1 MSDVEHL
8 FMCLLARCMS
18 SLEKCMLSSLVH
30 FMIEL
35 LTFLVLSCMC
45 YLYILEI
52 NSLALSIFFGPVN
65 FMFWPSSKS
74 LQTINAGEGVEKRES
89 SYTVGGNANWY
100 IHYEEQC
107 GDSLKN

>member
-52 NSLALSIFFGPVN
+52 NCLSVVSFAIIFSHSEGLLII
-65 FMFWPSSKS
+65 SSVVQNTLS
-74 LQTINAGEGVEKRES
+74 RSYCLCIYFYFHYSGMWVTEDLQ
-89 SYTVGGNANWY
+89 
-100 IHYEEQC
+100 
-107 GDSLKN
+107 